1 MTQTIFIQG
10 NTFILHPSGCIFWKE
25 KRMLLIADVHLGKVT
40 HFRKAGLAVPPDS
53 VMGNFKQMNAV
64 ISYFEAESIC
74 FLGDLFHSEINKE
87 WDLFSEWVNSI
98 SVKIILIA
106 GNHDIISPKK
116 YTEINVPVYSEW
128 VIDGFLLTHH
138 PEDREGLF
146 NFSGHIH
153 PGIRLRGSGRQWMKL
168 PCFFKKENQ
177 LILPAFG
184 DFTGTYLMIPTK
196 NDCVYA
202 VTKDEVILIC
212 D

>member
-1 MTQTIFIQG
+1 MTQTIFISG

-25 KRMLLIADVHLGKVT
+25 QNMLLIADVHLGKVA
-40 HFRKAGLAVPPDS
+40 HFRKAGFAVPPNS
-53 VMGNFKQMNAV
+53 ISGNFKQMDNV
-64 ISYFEAESIC
+64 IGFFLAEKIC
-74 FLGDLFHSEINKE
+74 FLGDLFHSVINNEWAVFEDWINK
-87 WDLFSEWVNSI
+87 I
-98 SVKIILIA
+98 SVNVILIA
-106 GNHDIISPKK
+106 GNHDIINPEN
-116 YTEINVPVYSEW
+116 YRRINIPVVSEW
-128 VIDGFLLTHH
+128 VLDGFLLTHH

-146 NFSGHIH
+146 NFAGHIH
-153 PGIRLRGSGRQWMKL
+153 PGIKLRGNGRQSVKL

-184 DFTGTYLMIPTK
+184 DFTGTFLLVPTK